1 MKLFSRLSLVFTLL
15 LAGAAIA
22 QPQGQQPPQ
31 APQQAAPQPP
41 AGAQASPAD
50 EPMSPQESQ
59 RRRQITQPGNN
70 ADVWRN
76 VQSGQPN
83 FTSIPG
89 RETNVLIQPQAR
101 FPGQEHRSTAGEA
114 WRLFRNGPVTFYG
127 GWLVILVLAAIAA
140 LYFAKGPVRLHEG
153 LSGRKILRFT
163 LNERV
168 IHWSVAISFCIL
180 GLSGLIMLFGKYILL
195 PVIGAT
201 LFAWLTALGK
211 NLHNFIAPF
220 FIVSVLAM
228 IVVYIRDNIPRL
240 YDLKWF
246 AKAWAFFA
254 RGEEVP
260 SGRFNGGEK
269 AWFWGGVIGLSIVV
283 SWSGVV
289 LLFPNFDQTRA
300 VMQDAWIWHA
310 CAALLYIAAALGHI
324 YMGTIG
330 VEHTYENM
338 RNGYADENWA
348 KEHHSYWYE
357 EVKAGRREAAGGA
370 VPAGAPHMKE
380 KS

>member
-1 MKLFSRLSLVFTLL
+1 MKFFPRRILVFTLL

-22 QPQGQQPPQ
+22 QQQGQQQQ
-31 APQQAAPQPP
+31 APQQAAPQSP
-41 AGAQASPAD
+41 AGQASPAD
-50 EPMSPQESQ
+50 EPISPQESQ

-127 GWLVILVLAAIAA
+127 GWLVILVLAAMAA
-140 LYFAKGPVRLHEG
+140 LYFWKGPVRLHEG

-168 IHWSVAISFCIL
+168 THWSVAISFCIL
-180 GLSGLIMLFGKYILL
+180 GLSGLIMLFGKYVVL
-195 PVIGAT
+195 PVIGYT

-211 NLHNFIAPF
+211 NLHNFVAPF

-228 IVVYIRDNIPRL
+228 IVVYIRDNFPRL

-246 AKAWAFFA
+246 AKALAFFLKS
-254 RGEEVP
+254 EEVP

-269 AWFWGGVIGLSIVV
+269 AWFWFGVLGLSVVV
-283 SWSGVV
+283 SWSGVI
-289 LLFPNFDQTRA
+289 LLVPNFDQTRA
-300 VMQDAWIWHA
+300 LMQDTWIWHA
-310 CAALLYIAAALGHI
+310 SAALLYI
-324 YMGTIG
+324 
-330 VEHTYENM
+330 V
-338 RNGYADENWA
+338 
-348 KEHHSYWYE
+348 
-357 EVKAGRREAAGGA
+357 
-370 VPAGAPHMKE
+370 
-380 KS
+380 